1 MGMTTAKKKFY
12 QAISEFEAMTGKDV
26 ERTPQI
32 ADEVLNDADYIAF
45 TKTEKYALDICTSN
59 VEGFEDRYFLDE
71 ECLDSTFLETEG
83 NETYYIHFLQE
94 TEFSEDDNED
104 ELPLATEEQI
114 EAYEKQ
120 EKQKAVIL
128 KKELI

>member
-12 QAISEFEAMTGKDV
+12 QAISEFEEMTGKDV

-32 ADEVLNDADYIAF
+32 ADDVLNDADSIAF
-45 TKTEKYALDICTSN
+45 TKTEKYALDFCTSN
-59 VEGFEDRYFLDE
+59 VEGFENRCFLDE
-71 ECLDSTFLETEG
+71 ECLDATFLETED

-94 TEFSEDDNED
+94 TKFSEDDNED

-120 EKQKAVIL
+120 E
-128 KKELI
+128 E

>member
-1 MGMTTAKKKFY
+1 MGMITAKKKFY
-12 QAISEFEAMTGKDV
+12 QAISEFEVMTEKDV
-26 ERTPQI
+26 DRTSQI

-45 TKTEKYALDICTSN
+45 TKTEKYALALCTSN
-59 VEGFEDRYFLDE
+59 IEGFEDRYFLDE
-71 ECLDSTFLETEG
+71 ECLYSTFLETED

-94 TEFSEDDNED
+94 TDFSEEDDED

-120 EKQKAVIL
+120 EKQKNVIL
-128 KKELI
+128 KKELN

>member
-12 QAISEFEAMTGKDV
+12 QAISEFEEMTGKDV

-45 TKTEKYALDICTSN
+45 TKTEKYALDLCTSN
-59 VEGFEDRYFLDE
+59 VGGFENRYFLDE
-71 ECLDSTFLETEG
+71 ECLGSTFLDTKD

-114 EAYEKQ
+114 ESYNKQ
-120 EKQKAVIL
+120 EEQKAVIL
-128 KKELI
+128 KKELN